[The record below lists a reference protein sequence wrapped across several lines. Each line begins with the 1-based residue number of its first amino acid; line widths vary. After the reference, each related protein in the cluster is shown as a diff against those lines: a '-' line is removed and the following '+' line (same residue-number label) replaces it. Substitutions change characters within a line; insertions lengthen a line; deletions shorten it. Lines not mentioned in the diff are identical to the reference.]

1 MSDPVS
7 SSSPIPQM
15 DVGAFYRAH
24 RSDIDAA
31 VGRVL
36 NSGRFILGEECQR
49 FEAHFARAF
58 GFGGAVGV
66 ASGTDA
72 LTLALKGLGIGPGDE
87 VATVSHTAVA
97 TVAAIEIAGAR
108 PVLIDIEPQ
117 SYTMDPEA
125 LRDAFADRPSIKA
138 VVVVHLYGHPA
149 DMAAIAS
156 ICRERHARLI
166 EDCAQ
171 AHGAKIGDVYVGNF
185 GDVAAFSF
193 YPTKNLGAFGDG
205 GAVCANTQSLVARL
219 RTLREY
225 GWVKR
230 YVSDVPGM
238 NSRLDELQAAILDVR
253 LAGLERDNERRREI
267 AAIYTRGLAGAPLA
281 LPIERPGV
289 RHVFHQYVVRV
300 QDRDG
305 LAARLKAARIG
316 SNVHYPIPVHLQPAY
331 VGRLALSPQDLTNT
345 ETAAREVLS
354 LPMYPE
360 LTDAEVK
367 YVIAELSAALD

>member
-7 SSSPIPQM
+7 SSGPIPQM
-15 DVGAFYRAH
+15 DVGAFYRVH

-31 VGRVL
+31 VARVL
-36 NSGRFILGEECQR
+36 NSGWFILGEECKR
-49 FEAHFARAF
+49 FEAHFARTF
-58 GFGGAVGV
+58 NFGGAVGV

-72 LTLALKGLGIGPGDE
+72 LILALKGLGIGPGDE

-108 PVLIDIEPQ
+108 PVLVDIEPQ

-125 LRDAFADRPSIKA
+125 LRHAFANRPSIKA
-138 VVVVHLYGHPA
+138 VVVVHLYGNPA

-156 ICRERHARLI
+156 ICRERGAWLI

-171 AHGAKIGDVYVGNF
+171 AHGAKIGDVFVGGF

-267 AAIYTRGLAGAPLA
+267 AAIYTRGLSGAPVA

-300 QDRDG
+300 RDRDG
-305 LAARLKAARIG
+305 LAARLKAAGIG

-331 VGRLALSPQDLTNT
+331 VGRLALSPQDLSHT

-360 LTDAEVK
+360 LTDAQVK
-367 YVIAELSAALD
+367 NVIAELSAALD